1 MGSVHVQNNDVTIEE
16 VNAVIKRLELDI
28 IKKEDEIKELL
39 RIIEEKENLE

>member
-1 MGSVHVQNNDVTIEE
+1 MQNNDVTIEE